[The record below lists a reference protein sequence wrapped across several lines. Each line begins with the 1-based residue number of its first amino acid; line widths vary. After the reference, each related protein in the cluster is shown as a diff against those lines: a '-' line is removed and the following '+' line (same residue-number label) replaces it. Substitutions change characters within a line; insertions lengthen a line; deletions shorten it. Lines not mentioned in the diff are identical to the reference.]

1 MGKLIAWLSTGLF
14 TSVVLVAN
22 IIISC
27 STPRWAN
34 IGNETETIEL
44 VLNQSQVDSLYKADS
59 LDSDWITV
67 PLLDYET
74 KQVIDKRMFIKDSTI
89 YTILKIDSCYYLE
102 KRINK

>member
-1 MGKLIAWLSTGLF
+1 MGKLIAWLSTALF

-27 STPRWAN
+27 STPKWAA
-34 IGNETETIEL
+34 IGNKTETIEL
-44 VLNQSQVDSLYKADS
+44 VLNQNQVDSLYKADS

-74 KQVIDKRMFIKDSTI
+74 KQVIDKRMFIKDSII

>member
-1 MGKLIAWLSTGLF
+1 MGKLIAWLSTVLF

-22 IIISC
+22 IVISC
-27 STPRWAN
+27 STPKWAT
-34 IGNETETIEL
+34 IGNKTEAIEL
-44 VLNQSQVDSLYKADS
+44 VLNQNQIDSLYKADS

-74 KQVIDKRMFIKDSTI
+74 KQVIDKRMFIKNGTI

>member
-1 MGKLIAWLSTGLF
+1 MGKLIAWLSTVLF
-14 TSVVLVAN
+14 TFVVLGAN

-27 STPRWAN
+27 STPKWST
-34 IGNETETIEL
+34 IGNETQVIEL
-44 VLNQSQVDSLYKADS
+44 TLNKNQIDSLYKADT
-59 LDSDWITV
+59 LDSEWITV

-74 KQVIDKRMFIKDSTI
+74 KQAIDKRMLIKNGTI